1 MALTITQTDYA
12 EVLGLSGRMAS
23 VRFSGLPYSKRGR
36 QNAYA
41 LADVLPTLS
50 RKYAHHAPTLLARAV
65 DDGDTFIG
73 DDTETAKE
81 LERWL
86 LEHMPEAA
94 WRIHLCRNRFCKAL
108 ASEMRSSAY
117 LSDFEALRV
126 LILKD
131 SRILRFVL
139 TGTGEPSDWGHFA
152 RQFSILHA
160 SGSVVRAA

>member
-1 MALTITQTDYA
+1 MALTITQTDYS

-23 VRFSGLPYSKRGR
+23 LRFSALPFSKRGR

-41 LADVLPTLS
+41 LADALPTLS
-50 RKYAHHAPTLLARAV
+50 RKYAHHAPALLARAV
-65 DDGDTFIG
+65 DDGDSFVG
-73 DDTETAKE
+73 NDTESAKE

-86 LEHMPEAA
+86 LEHVPEAA

-117 LSDFEALRV
+117 LADIEALRL

-131 SRILRFVL
+131 ARILGYVL
-139 TGTGEPSDWGHFA
+139 TGIGEPSDWGQFA
-152 RQFSILHA
+152 RRFSILHA
-160 SGSVVRAA
+160 CGPVVRAA